1 MDFDDSLFQCG
12 DAAAVSE
19 GEGREREGDSRKKE
33 RGKDDEYV
41 AKNCPPEVMK
51 NQRRAHTIAH
61 AQ

>member
-12 DAAAVSE
+12 DAAVRE
-19 GEGREREGDSRKKE
+19 GEGRKNEGDNRKKE